1 MASHHGNTLEGK
13 VAIITG
19 ASSGIGRSTARAL
32 AEAGA
37 NVVLVGRDTG
47 RLNALRDELSG
58 RAITVPVDVTAAG
71 ASVNIVDAA
80 IAEYGRVDIVF
91 ANAGLFLQGKVA
103 ETDED
108 AIRRTVDVN
117 VTATMSLIRA
127 ALPLLLE
134 QNGGDILITSS
145 IAGHQELA
153 SEPVY
158 SASKHAARAFAQA
171 LRRQLAGTDVRV
183 AEVAPGI
190 VLTDLWGY
198 PEGDKR
204 VGEKLAT
211 GTGIRAEDVADA
223 VLYMLTRPAHVTI
236 RDLVILPTN
245 QNI

>member
-1 MASHHGNTLEGK
+1 MASYANVLEGK

-32 AEAGA
+32 ADAGA
-37 NVVLVGRDTG
+37 NVVLVGRDTT
-47 RLNALRDELSG
+47 RLDTLRDELNG
-58 RAITVPVDVTAAG
+58 QAITVPVDVTAVG
-71 ASVNIVDAA
+71 ASISIVDAA
-80 IAEYGRVDIVF
+80 IAEYGRIDIVF

-103 ETDED
+103 EADED
-108 AIRRTVDVN
+108 SIRRTVDVN
-117 VTATMSLIRA
+117 VTAAVSLIRT

-134 QNGGDILITSS
+134 QNSGDILLTSS

-171 LRRQLAGTDVRV
+171 LRRQLAGTGVRV

-198 PEGDKR
+198 PEGDDR
-204 VGEKLAT
+204 VAERLEA

-223 VLYMLTRPAHVTI
+223 ILYMLTRPAHVTI
-236 RDLVILPTN
+236 RDLVILPTS
-245 QNI
+245 QSI